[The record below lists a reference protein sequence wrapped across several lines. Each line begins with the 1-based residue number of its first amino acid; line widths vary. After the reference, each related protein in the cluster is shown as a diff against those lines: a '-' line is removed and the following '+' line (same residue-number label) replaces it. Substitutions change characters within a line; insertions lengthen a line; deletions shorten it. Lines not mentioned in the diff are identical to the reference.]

1 MFVATLDMQKVFYV
15 ANYELPLR
23 KWYLDGITGND
34 WLLVRDTYSYM
45 TTSVKWESH
54 LLVPFVIRHCFRHGG
69 PLLTTHYRRYNNPH
83 LIVLEDRYIGM
94 MIGSIC
100 ALRKRLQMTQ
110 RWFSSSED

>member
-1 MFVATLDMQKVFYV
+1 MFVATLDVQKVFDV
-15 ANYELPLR
+15 VNYELPLR
-23 KWYLDGITGND
+23 KLYLDGIIGND

-45 TTSVKWESH
+45 TTSVKLESH
-54 LLVPFVIRHCFRHGG
+54 LLAPFVIPHCFRQGG
-69 PLLTTHYRRYNNPH
+69 ALLTTHYRRYNNPH
-83 LIVLEDRYIGM
+83 LIVLEYRYTGM